1 MPYDP
6 LPAYAELERRYD
18 GAIPPPLRLVA
29 RLGSAR
35 AVRSLQAE
43 GQAAFFTAMARG
55 QLRAIRLRRAD
66 GSFYAAML
74 ADLALYRR
82 ERRRWRRIA
91 RLLARPLPVV
101 APDGQRR
108 RFPPSF
114 ADG

>member
-1 MPYDP
+1 MVHNP
-6 LPAYAELERRYD
+6 LPATAELERRYD
-18 GAIPPPLRLVA
+18 GAVPPPLRLAA

-35 AVRSLQAE
+35 AVRRLQAE

-66 GSFYAAML
+66 GSFYPALL

-91 RLLARPLPVV
+91 RLFARDAAERL
-101 APDGQRR
+101 R
-108 RFPPSF
+108 
-114 ADG
+114 

>member
-1 MPYDP
+1 MAYDP

-18 GAIPPPLRLVA
+18 GPVPPQLRLVA

-35 AVRSLQAE
+35 DLRRLEAE

-66 GSFYAAML
+66 GSFYPALL

-91 RLLARPLPVV
+91 RLFARD
-101 APDGQRR
+101 AER
-108 RFPPSF
+108 
-114 ADG
+114 

>member
-1 MPYDP
+1 MAHDP
-6 LPAYAELERRYD
+6 LAACAELERRYD
-18 GAIPPPLRLVA
+18 GPVPPPLRLVA
-29 RLGSAR
+29 RLGSAG
-35 AVRSLQAE
+35 AVRRLQAE

-66 GSFYAAML
+66 GSFYQAML

-91 RLLARPLPVV
+91 RRLAGPSGP
-101 APDGQRR
+101 AASDGQRT

-114 ADG
+114 GDG